1 MTDDNLDDRIPL
13 GEELS
18 QSVRHQKW
26 ENVVSDLRDTVEN
39 EGSEKGYDSVSLYS
53 DDRIVRLLY
62 YFEKGAY
69 FTDRIVD
76 RGTAVLDVLEG
87 KMCFQSG
94 DVHVHPREGET
105 FYLESGTSQSL
116 QADKPSTLL
125 VTIIKEPSREG

>member
-1 MTDDNLDDRIPL
+1 MADQNIGDRISL

-18 QSVRHQKW
+18 RSVRHQKW
-26 ENVVSDLRDTVEN
+26 EDIVSDLRETVEN
-39 EGSEKGYDSVSLYS
+39 EGTEKGYDSVSLYS

-62 YFEKGAY
+62 YFEKGGY

-87 KMCFQSG
+87 KMCFQAG

-105 FYLESGTSQSL
+105 FYLKSGTSHSL